1 MEPRVLVVDDEKTLR
16 GILTTVLGES
26 GYDVL
31 AVESGEEAIT
41 RAPDFGPDVA
51 LLDLRLTG
59 IDGVETMERLRDS
72 LGPAAPVFIIMTAHG
87 TIRSAVDAIRKGALD
102 YVTKPFDNDELK
114 LTVLRAVQLRR
125 LERRVEVLESQLED
139 RFRPENMVGQSGAMD
154 AVFRMTGKIA
164 PLDTTVLISGETGT
178 GKELVAR
185 AVHRHSNRK
194 DGPFVTV
201 NCGAIP
207 PTLMESSFFGH
218 ERGAF
223 TDAKTARRGAFEQAN
238 GGTLFLDEIGE
249 LSPAAQAGLLRALE
263 EGEIRRVG
271 GERAIPVD
279 VRFIAATNRDLQAEV
294 EAENFREDLFWRL
307 NVLAIHLPPLRE
319 RPEDIA
325 PLVDHFVAAHAE
337 RLGLAPKPLDPA
349 ALSLLIAYEWPG
361 NVRELENALESS
373 LALATGPSVTA
384 ADLPARLR
392 GAGAGGAAH
401 GSGADVP
408 SQATLADAVERAR
421 AAVEERMI
429 LDALRE
435 ADGNRTRAAERLGIS
450 RKTLF
455 NKMRE
460 RGLL

>member
-1 MEPRVLVVDDEKTLR
+1 MIKPRVLVVDDEKTLR
-16 GILTTVLGES
+16 GILTTVLDES
-26 GYDVL
+26 GYEVL
-31 AVESGEEAIT
+31 AVESGEQAVA
-41 RAPDFGPDVA
+41 RAPDFEPDVA
-51 LLDLRLTG
+51 LLDLRLSG
-59 IDGVETMERLRDS
+59 IDGVETMERLRNS
-72 LGPAAPVFIIMTAHG
+72 MGPAAPVFIIMTAHG

-125 LERRVEVLESQLED
+125 LERRVEVLESQLDD

-154 AVFRMTGKIA
+154 AVFRMIGKIA

-185 AVHRHSNRK
+185 AIHRHSNRK
-194 DGPFVTV
+194 DGPFITV

-238 GGTLFLDEIGE
+238 GGTLFLDEVGE
-249 LSPAAQAGLLRALE
+249 LSPAAQVGLLRALE

-271 GERAIPVD
+271 GERTIPVD
-279 VRFIAATNRDLQAEV
+279 GRFIAATNRDLQAEV
-294 EAENFREDLFWRL
+294 EAANFREDLFWRL
-307 NVLAIHLPPLRE
+307 NVLAVHIPPLRE

-325 PLVDHFVAAHAE
+325 PLVDHLVGTHAD
-337 RLGLAPKPLDPA
+337 RLGLAPKPLDPE

-373 LALATGPSVTA
+373 LASLALAAGPSVMA

-392 GAGAGGAAH
+392 GPSASGAGGA
-401 GSGADVP
+401 
-408 SQATLADAVERAR
+408 SQATLTEAVERAR
-421 AAVEERMI
+421 VAVEERMI

-435 ADGNRTRAAERLGIS
+435 GGGNRTRAAERLGIS

-460 RGLL
+460 LRIED

>member
-1 MEPRVLVVDDEKTLR
+1 MEPHILIVDDEKTLR
-16 GILTTVLGES
+16 GILTTVLADA
-26 GYDVL
+26 GYRVL
-31 AVESGEEAIT
+31 AVESGEEAVA
-41 RAPDFGPDVA
+41 RAPEFEPDVA
-51 LLDLRLTG
+51 LLDLRLAG

-72 LGPAAPVFIIMTAHG
+72 MGPAAPLFIIMTAHG

-114 LTVLRAVQLRR
+114 LTVLRAVQMRR
-125 LERRVEVLESQLED
+125 LERRVEVLESQLDD
-139 RFRPENMVGQSGAMD
+139 RFRPEQMVGQSGSMD
-154 AVFRMTGKIA
+154 AVFRMIGKIA

-185 AVHRHSNRK
+185 AIHRHSNRK
-194 DGPFVTV
+194 DGPFITV

-223 TDAKTARRGAFEQAN
+223 TDAKTARRGAFEQAS
-238 GGTLFLDEIGE
+238 GGTLFLDEVGE

-271 GERAIPVD
+271 GERVIAVD
-279 VRFIAATNRDLQAEV
+279 ARFIAATNRDLQAEV
-294 EAENFREDLFWRL
+294 EAGRFREDLFWRL
-307 NVLAIHLPPLRE
+307 NVVVVHLPPLRE

-325 PLVDHFVAAHAE
+325 PLVDHFVAAQAG
-337 RLGLAPKPLDPA
+337 RLGLPPKPVAPD

-373 LALATGPSVTA
+373 LALATGPSITT

-392 GAGAGGAAH
+392 GPATAASGGPDTDPA
-401 GSGADVP
+401 
-408 SQATLADAVERAR
+408 SQTTLADAVERAR
-421 AAVEERMI
+421 VAVEERMI

-435 ADGNRTRAAERLGIS
+435 AAGNRTRAAERLGIS

-460 RGLL
+460 LGIGD

>member
-1 MEPRVLVVDDEKTLR
+1 MIKPRVLVVDDEKTLR
-16 GILTTVLGES
+16 GILTTVLDEA
-26 GYDVL
+26 GYEVL
-31 AVESGEEAIT
+31 AVESGEQAVA
-41 RAPDFGPDVA
+41 RAPDFEPDVA

-59 IDGVETMERLRDS
+59 IDGVETMERLRNS
-72 LGPAAPVFIIMTAHG
+72 LGPTAPVFIIMTAHG

-114 LTVLRAVQLRR
+114 LTVLRAVQMRR
-125 LERRVEVLESQLED
+125 LERRVEVLESQLD
-139 RFRPENMVGQSGAMD
+139 HRFRPENMVGQSGAMD
-154 AVFRMTGKIA
+154 AVFRMIGKIA

-185 AVHRHSNRK
+185 AIHRHSNRK
-194 DGPFVTV
+194 DGPFITL

-238 GGTLFLDEIGE
+238 GGTLFLDEVAE
-249 LSPAAQAGLLRALE
+249 LSPAAQVGLLRALE

-294 EAENFREDLFWRL
+294 EAANFREDLFWRL
-307 NVLAIHLPPLRE
+307 NVLAVRLPPLRE

-325 PLVDHFVAAHAE
+325 PLVDHFAGVHAD
-337 RLGLAPKPLDPA
+337 RLGLAPKPLDPE

-373 LALATGPSVTA
+373 LALAAGPSVMA

-392 GAGAGGAAH
+392 GPGASGAGGA
-401 GSGADVP
+401 
-408 SQATLADAVERAR
+408 SQATLTEAVERAR
-421 AAVEERMI
+421 IAVEERMI

-435 ADGNRTRAAERLGIS
+435 AGGNRTRAAERLGIS

-455 NKMRE
+455 NKMKE
-460 RGLL
+460 LGIED

>member
-1 MEPRVLVVDDEKTLR
+1 MIKPRVLIVDDEKMLR
-16 GILTTVLGES
+16 GILTTVLDEA

-31 AVESGEEAIT
+31 AVESGEAAVG
-41 RAPDFGPDVA
+41 RAPDFEPDVA
-51 LLDLRLTG
+51 LIDLRLTG
-59 IDGVETMERLRDS
+59 IDGVETMERLRDA
-72 LGPAAPVFIIMTAHG
+72 LGPATPVFIIMTAHG
-87 TIRSAVDAIRKGALD
+87 TIRSAVDAIRRGALD

-114 LTVLRAVQLRR
+114 LTVLRAVQMRR
-125 LERRVEVLESQLED
+125 LERRVEVLESQLDE

-154 AVFRMTGKIA
+154 AVFRMIGKIA

-185 AVHRHSNRK
+185 AIHRHSNRK
-194 DGPFVTV
+194 DAPFVTV

-207 PTLMESSFFGH
+207 PTLIESSFFGH

-238 GGTLFLDEIGE
+238 AGTLFLDEVAE
-249 LSPAAQAGLLRALE
+249 LSAAAQAGLLRALE

-279 VRFIAATNRDLQAEV
+279 VRFIAATNRDLKAEV
-294 EAENFREDLFWRL
+294 EAGTFREDLFWRL
-307 NVLAIHLPPLRE
+307 NVVAVHLPALRE

-325 PLVDHFVAAHAE
+325 PLADHFLRKHAG
-337 RLGLAPKPLDPA
+337 RLGLAPLPLDPD
-349 ALSLLIAYEWPG
+349 ALSLLIAYDWPG

-373 LALATGPSVTA
+373 LALAAGPSVTA
-384 ADLPARLR
+384 TDLPARLR
-392 GAGAGGAAH
+392 GPGAAETAHPSAAGGA
-401 GSGADVP
+401 P
-408 SQATLADAVERAR
+408 QTTLSEAVERAR
-421 AAVEERMI
+421 VAVEERMI

-435 ADGNRTRAAERLGIS
+435 TGGNRTRAAERLGIS

-460 RGLL
+460 LGL